1 MSHNQYSLYTL
12 ILGGS
17 ALRHVEDAPF
27 DPAVEESLVRGAGTM
42 FPLNQFVASQK
53 SKFQIKTHD
62 LFRILDSSE
71 LAVPLA
77 AGLALGSASP
87 SYYQYRKRGEADFVA
102 ISSSAHLRLKSF
114 NGTVWLNSIE
124 TSQDD
129 KKLATAELTHQCL
142 ADSSGN
148 FVTTEQ
154 NVTLS
159 GTPAMTNAGYK
170 LGPLYI
176 DVSGTATLME
186 GNAKMRY
193 DSKLTYQD
201 SPDAGRVHARQG
213 AMQSVNPTLNFN
225 CKHLP
230 RLITFGGSSAQLQQ
244 VQVTNVTQYLQAI
257 DDDGY
262 PVAPGTPSHISINF
276 PIAKLSPS
284 KVNPGDE
291 KSDAL
296 IDYVATLIWPDQ
308 TATGLTLTVGTTIP

>member
-1 MSHNQYSLYTL
+1 MAHNQYAIYTL

-17 ALRHVEDAPF
+17 ALRHVEEAPF
-27 DPAVEESLVRGAGTM
+27 DPAIEEALVRGAGTM

-62 LFRILDSSE
+62 LNRVLGSGE
-71 LAVPLA
+71 LAVPIA
-77 AGLALGSASP
+77 AGKALGTASP
-87 SYYQYRKRGEADFVA
+87 SYYQFRKRGEADFEPIASLV
-102 ISSSAHLRLKSF
+102 HLRLKSF

-124 TSQDD
+124 TAQDD

-148 FVTTEQ
+148 FVTCEE
-154 NVTLS
+154 NVALT

-176 DVSGTATLME
+176 DVSGVATLME

-193 DSKLTYQD
+193 DTKLTYQD
-201 SPDAGRVHARQG
+201 SPDAGRLLARQG
-213 AMQSVNPTLNFN
+213 AMMSVGPTLSFN

-230 RLITFGGSSAQLQQ
+230 RLITFGSGPVKQ

-257 DDDGY
+257 DDDGNL
-262 PVAPGTPSHISINF
+262 VAPGTPSHIKINF
-276 PIAKLSPS
+276 PLAKLSPS
-284 KVNPGDE
+284 KLNPGSE
-291 KSDAL
+291 TTDAL
-296 IDYVATLIWPDQ
+296 LDYVATLIWPDQ
-308 TATGLTLTVGTTIP
+308 SVATVTVTLGVALP